1 MQSVEFEVVRERAV
15 RRRIGIVD
23 PGSYSRPDAMRIH
36 GIGVAEGDGCEGDR
50 EHLVLYVCTLK
61 HQL

>member
-1 MQSVEFEVVRERAV
+1 VQSVEFEVVRERAV